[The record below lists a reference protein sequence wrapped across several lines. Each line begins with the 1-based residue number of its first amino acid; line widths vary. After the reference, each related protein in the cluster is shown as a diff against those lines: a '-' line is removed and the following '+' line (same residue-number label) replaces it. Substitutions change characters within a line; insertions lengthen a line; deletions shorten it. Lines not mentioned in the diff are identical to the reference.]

1 MTLRELM
8 VLANCPLDKLVR
20 NFLGNCTVN
29 LKDDYC
35 RFAIHQYMMS
45 AKFQSDQNDCVLDA
59 EDFMYSEY
67 DVNLYLERDAKTKI
81 FTLKVI
87 PVDDDE

>member
-8 VLANCPLDKLVR
+8 VLVNCPLDRLVR
-20 NFLGNCTVN
+20 NFLGSCNIT
-29 LKDDYC
+29 LKEDYC

-45 AKFQSDQNDCVLDA
+45 PKFRSDQNDCLLDA

-67 DVNLYLERDAKTKI
+67 NVNLRLERDERTKL
-81 FTLKVI
+81 FSLKVI
-87 PVDDDE
+87 PIDE